1 MESVKCVNDFK
12 KFLQDN
18 RERLYAIAE
27 NANDI
32 SIDDE
37 WMQENQ
43 WDEMYRQKEKQDGKV

>member
-1 MESVKCVNDFK
+1 MESIKCINDFK
-12 KFLQDN
+12 KFLEDN
-18 RERLYAIAE
+18 RERLYAVAE

-43 WDEMYRQKEKQDGKV
+43 WDEIYKRFSTI